1 MSEAAAI
8 ELQGVTRNFGDVTA
22 VDNVDLRIDSGTF
35 FTVLG
40 PSGCG
45 KSTMLR
51 IVAGLEQPDSGGV
64 LLDGTDITAEPPER
78 RDVSMVFQDYAL
90 FPNLDVLHN
99 VMFPLKM
106 RKVPRASARERALA
120 ALELVD
126 LHQLQ
131 GRRITEM
138 SGGQRQRTALAR
150 SLVWN
155 PGALLLDEPLAALD
169 FQLRQEMQLM
179 LKGLQERVGITF
191 MFVTHDQT
199 EAFRLSDRIAV
210 MQDGRLEQVGS
221 PEELYHQPR
230 SLFVATFI
238 GNINTIEGRVESVN
252 ADRVTVRCGE
262 ERLEGQPAHG
272 KLEIGQHVTVAV
284 RPEHVDWVS
293 EQDAEA
299 RGRNRLS
306 CRVQHVGFQGA
317 MVETTARV
325 WGDETWL
332 HVCMIPGGRV
342 APRPSES
349 ARLEWSAADTRIFP
363 VAERNSELPR
373 EAAPSPP
380 LGESD
385 DPDTSPDRFSTA
397 VHRNR

>member
-1 MSEAAAI
+1 MGEADAI
-8 ELQGVTRNFGDVTA
+8 ELRGVSRSFGDVIA
-22 VDNVDLRIDSGTF
+22 VDDVDLRIDSGTF

-51 IVAGLEQPDSGGV
+51 IDAGLEHPDGGRV
-64 LLDGTDITAEPPER
+64 LLDGSDITAEPPER

-106 RKVPRASARERALA
+106 RKVPRVLAKERALA
-120 ALELVD
+120 ALELVE

-131 GRRITEM
+131 SRRVNEI

-210 MQDGRLEQVGS
+210 MRDGKLQQVGT
-221 PEELYHQPR
+221 PEELYHKPR
-230 SLFVATFI
+230 NLFVATFI
-238 GNINTIEGRVESVN
+238 GNINTIEGRVESVH
-252 ADRVTVRCGE
+252 ADRVTVRCGN
-262 ERLEGQPAHG
+262 ERLGGHSARGTLKVGQ
-272 KLEIGQHVTVAV
+272 QVMVAV
-284 RPEHVDWVS
+284 RPELVEWAS
-293 EQDAEA
+293 EEYSVRA
-299 RGRNRLS
+299 GRNRLA

-332 HVCMIPGGRV
+332 HLCMNPG
-342 APRPSES
+342 APAQPKPSET
-349 ARLEWSAADTRIFP
+349 ARLEWNVSDTRVFPAAD
-363 VAERNSELPR
+363 RNSQVPYR
-373 EAAPSPP
+373 APPSPP
-380 LGESD
+380 GREAD
-385 DPDTSPDRFSTA
+385 DTA
-397 VHRNR
+397 TASYRLSIAVTRN